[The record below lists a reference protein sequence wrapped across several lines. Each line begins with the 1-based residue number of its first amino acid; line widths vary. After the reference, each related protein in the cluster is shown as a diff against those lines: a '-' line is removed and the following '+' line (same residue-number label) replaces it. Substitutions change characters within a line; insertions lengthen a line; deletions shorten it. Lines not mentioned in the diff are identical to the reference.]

1 MPGSHSRG
9 REQSPSRAHGERRS
23 PSSWRPAQSPA
34 LWPEVARASE
44 RSAVTAPVPSR
55 PSSSLQ
61 ASPRR
66 SSPRQQ
72 SPWRPSSPQ
81 RSQPANNHGRRNQ
94 PRRYWRAHHL
104 QQQPADPAPV
114 AAAAATAAGTDAAT
128 ARLFVPFPLHAGPP
142 GVWDVAPGG
151 QAQFHP
157 FHNGGLA
164 PPLLPGQLTLHPA
177 HLPQRP
183 APPPAPPV
191 LVPQLPGF
199 EYASGRAPFHPPLVP
214 GPMPAAPLAVVGA
227 TEGMDLDAGE
237 SAAALMPQDIR
248 PPRRRSVGVRLSSR
262 VIVERIRA
270 RTRAPPRSMQ
280 LSSKV
285 LVRLWH
291 GRAFVEVRLWHGRAF
306 VEVRLWHGRAFVEVV
321 TNVLEAALGAM
332 EDCPAAHCRM
342 DADRTERCQLAVR
355 DLVHELERTLVG
367 PGGEL
372 GSGVGEACVLEEV
385 GMKVQSAL
393 AVAVVDGC
401 VSALRLGDKVVASVL
416 QLAGVTEFV

>member
-72 SPWRPSSPQ
+72 SPWHPVSFAAP
-81 RSQPANNHGRRNQ
+81 P
-94 PRRYWRAHHL
+94 
-104 QQQPADPAPV
+104 PAPQLPQPP
-114 AAAAATAAGTDAAT
+114 APPPS
-128 ARLFVPFPLHAGPP
+128 VPFPLHVGPL

-227 TEGMDLDAGE
+227 TEGVDLDAGE
-237 SAAALMPQDIR
+237 SAAAPMPRDIR

-270 RTRAPPRSMQ
+270 RTRAPPRSLQ

-285 LVRLWH
+285 L
-291 GRAFVEVRLWHGRAF
+291 VRLWHGRAF

-367 PGGEL
+367 PDGEL

-385 GMKVQSAL
+385 GDEG
-393 AVAVVDGC
+393 AVGISC
-401 VSALRLGDKVVASVL
+401 SCCRRLRVRTPPGR
-416 QLAGVTEFV
+416 